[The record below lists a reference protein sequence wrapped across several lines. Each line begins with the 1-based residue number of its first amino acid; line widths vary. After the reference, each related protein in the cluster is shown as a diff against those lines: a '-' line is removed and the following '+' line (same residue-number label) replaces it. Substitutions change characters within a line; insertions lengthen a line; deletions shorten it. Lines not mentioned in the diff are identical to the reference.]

1 MNHRYA
7 AATVAL
13 AVGLMAPLG
22 ASAQTVPVMDEGSWV
37 MPERS
42 HQQAEPAASGGG
54 GSYEDMIYEV
64 CATEGCIVSPETMI
78 RVMGCESGGDHSAV
92 GPNGELG
99 IMQIDPRYHSE
110 AYGTP
115 YQQIEYA
122 AAHLGG
128 DVYWACL

>member
-1 MNHRYA
+1 MKYLA
-7 AATVAL
+7 IAAL
-13 AVGLMAPLG
+13 AVGLLPGM
-22 ASAQTVPVMDEGSWV
+22 ASAQNVPAMENGSWT
-37 MPERS
+37 MPTNES
-42 HQQAEPAASGGG
+42 APAG

-64 CATEGCIVSPETMI
+64 CANEGCLVSPETMI
-78 RVMGCESGGDHSAV
+78 RVMNCESGGNHWNPDGSKV
-92 GPNGELG
+92 TGPNGELG
-99 IMQIDPRYHSE
+99 IMQIDPAYHSE